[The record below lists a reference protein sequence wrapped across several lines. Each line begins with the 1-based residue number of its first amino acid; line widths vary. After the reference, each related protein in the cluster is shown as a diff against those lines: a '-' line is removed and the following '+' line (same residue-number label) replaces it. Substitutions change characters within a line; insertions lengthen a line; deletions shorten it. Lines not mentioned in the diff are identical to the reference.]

1 MRAQRQMVSVVVV
14 VVLLMVVVVVL
25 MVQEGIGSDGWEEIE
40 EEEGDE
46 VFAIGFS
53 VAAGNASPSPSSSS
67 SSSSPCRSCSSPSD
81 VVVCAGAR

>member
-14 VVLLMVVVVVL
+14 L
-25 MVQEGIGSDGWEEIE
+25 MVQEGIDSDGWEEIE

-53 VAAGNASPSPSSSS
+53 VGSGCASPSPSSI
-67 SSSSPCRSCSSPSD
+67 SSSPCRSCSSPSD
-81 VVVCAGAR
+81 VVVGAGAR

>member
-1 MRAQRQMVSVVVV
+1 MVSVV
-14 VVLLMVVVVVL
+14 VVVVVL
-25 MVQEGIGSDGWEEIE
+25 MVQEGIDSDGWEEIE

-53 VAAGNASPSPSSSS
+53 VAAGSASPSPSS

>member
-1 MRAQRQMVSVVVV
+1 MSVVVVVVV
-14 VVLLMVVVVVL
+14 VVLLMV
-25 MVQEGIGSDGWEEIE
+25 QEGIDSDGWEEIE

-53 VAAGNASPSPSSSS
+53 VGSGNASPSPPSI
-67 SSSSPCRSCSSPSD
+67 SSSPCRSCSSPSD